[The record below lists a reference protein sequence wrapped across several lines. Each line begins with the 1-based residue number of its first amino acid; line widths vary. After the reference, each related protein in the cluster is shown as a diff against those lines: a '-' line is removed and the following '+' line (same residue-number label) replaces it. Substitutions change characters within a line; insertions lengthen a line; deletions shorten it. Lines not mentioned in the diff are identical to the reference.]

1 MVSHFNYHIA
11 RYAYTTTLPTVT
23 RHLFQCSQAL
33 TAMGAGCHACRCTG
47 GPGIA
52 TFYLSIQSVQHLC
65 AAPPPV
71 AGASDFGQMVTV
83 GEEMR
88 CKHLAILSILL
99 VAIALQLRTLALLS
113 GRWPLLKHG
122 QGAPP
127 TDKHE

>member
-1 MVSHFNYHIA
+1 
-11 RYAYTTTLPTVT
+11 
-23 RHLFQCSQAL
+23 
-33 TAMGAGCHACRCTG
+33 
-47 GPGIA
+47 
-52 TFYLSIQSVQHLC
+52 
-65 AAPPPV
+65 
-71 AGASDFGQMVTV
+71 MVTV

-127 TDKHE
+127 TDKYE